1 MSITGAGRL
10 AGVLGWPLAHSLSPR
25 LHGYWLER
33 YKIDGAYVP
42 LPVRQEDFAQA
53 LAVLPKLGFA
63 GVNVT
68 VPHKEAA
75 LDLADSADQAARR
88 VGAANTL
95 VFAGDGRIEAFNT
108 DGYGFIENLRSNADL
123 SALAGGPAVV
133 LGAGGAARSVVAALL
148 DAGAPQVR
156 VVNRTKSRAE
166 ALVSDLSGGPASE
179 IVAIGWDDRADSLAE
194 AAIVVNT
201 TVLGMAGA
209 GPLDLDFRRL
219 PKSAIVNDLVY
230 APLETDLLKRA
241 GRRGNRTLGGLGM
254 LLHQARPG
262 FLAWFGIEPEITPAL
277 RRFVLAGS
285 RT

>member
-1 MSITGAGRL
+1 MSITGSALL
-10 AGVLGWPLAHSLSPR
+10 AGVMGWPIDHSLSPR
-25 LHGYWLER
+25 LHFYWLER

-42 LPVRQEDFAQA
+42 LAVRPEDFAQA
-53 LAVLPKLGFA
+53 LAALPKLGFA

-68 VPHKEAA
+68 VPHKQAA
-75 LDLADSADQAARR
+75 LDLADSADETAQR

-95 VFAGDGRIEAFNT
+95 VFAEDGRIEAFNT
-108 DGYGFIENLRSNADL
+108 DGYGFIENLREGADL
-123 SALAGGPAVV
+123 SALTKGPAVV

-156 VVNRTKSRAE
+156 VVNRTMSRAE
-166 ALVSDLSGGPASE
+166 TLVSDLCGGAGGE
-179 IVAIGWDDRADSLAE
+179 IVALGWDERADALAG

-209 GPLDLDFRRL
+209 EPLELDLRRL
-219 PKSAIVNDLVY
+219 PSSAMVNDLVY
-230 APLETDLLKRA
+230 APLETDLLRRA
-241 GRRGNRTLGGLGM
+241 GRRGNRTLDGLGM

-262 FLAWFGIEPEITPAL
+262 FLAWFGIEPEVTRDL

-285 RT
+285 RR

>member
-10 AGVLGWPLAHSLSPR
+10 AGVLGWPVDHSLSPR

-42 LPVRQEDFAQA
+42 LPVRREDFAHAVAA
-53 LAVLPKLGFA
+53 LTRLGFA
-63 GVNVT
+63 GANVT

-75 LDLADSADQAARR
+75 LELADSADEAAQR

-95 VFAGDGRIEAFNT
+95 LFADDGRIEASNT
-108 DGYGFIENLRSNADL
+108 DGYGFIENLRESTDL
-123 SALAGGPAVV
+123 SVVAKGPAVV

-156 VVNRTKSRAE
+156 VINRAKSRAE

-179 IVAIGWDDRADSLAE
+179 IVAIGWDDRADALGE
-194 AAIVVNT
+194 AVIVVNT
-201 TVLGMAGA
+201 TVLGMVDA
-209 GPLDLDFRRL
+209 GPLELDLGQL
-219 PKSAIVNDLVY
+219 PKGAIVNDLVY
-230 APLETDLLKRA
+230 TPLETDFLKRA
-241 GRRGNRTLGGLGM
+241 AERGYQTLDGLGM
-254 LLHQARPG
+254 LLHQAQPG
-262 FLAWFGIEPEITPAL
+262 FLAWFGIEPEITRDL

-285 RT
+285 RS

>member
-10 AGVLGWPLAHSLSPR
+10 AGVLGWPIGHSLSPR

-42 LPVRQEDFAQA
+42 LAVRPEDFTQA
-53 LAVLPKLGFA
+53 LAALPKLGFA

-75 LDLADSADQAARR
+75 LDLADSADAQAQR

-95 VFAGDGRIEAFNT
+95 VFSEDGRIEAFNT
-108 DGYGFIENLRSNADL
+108 DGHGFIENLRGNADL

-166 ALVSDLSGGPASE
+166 ALVSDMSDGAANE
-179 IVAIGWDDRADSLAE
+179 IIPIDWDGRADALAG
-194 AAIVVNT
+194 AAILVNT
-201 TVLGMAGA
+201 TVLGMAGQA
-209 GPLDLDFRRL
+209 PLELDLGQL
-219 PKSAIVNDLVY
+219 PKSAVVNDLVY
-230 APLETDLLKRA
+230 TPLQTELLKTA
-241 GRRGNRTLGGLGM
+241 ASCGNRTLDGLGM

-262 FLAWFGIEPEITPAL
+262 FEAWFGIEPEITPAL
-277 RRFVLAGS
+277 RRFVLAGGLA
-285 RT
+285 